1 MYKVY
6 SKFNF
11 PFTSLV
17 EVWKDVP
24 EWEDCYQVSSFGRI
38 KSKDKVRHKMRQGK
52 PVEAFYKGKLR
63 SHKISEQGYC
73 ISHFRDGER
82 SSHPTVHRIVALT
95 FIGNPSNKPTVNHKD
110 GNKQNNNVANLE
122 WATHSEQTLHAF
134 DTGLLKPRGAPV
146 YSPEFKQ
153 RVYEYYVTT
162 GCSIKELSRVFD
174 IGEKTASSASKGEF
188 NRKGLK
194 LSDADVHQII
204 ALRESGRTLKSIS
217 EEFGCGISQVHRITK
232 RISRNFEYK
241 RT

>member
-1 MYKVY
+1 MYKAY
-6 SKFNF
+6 SNFNF

-24 EWEDCYQVSSFGRI
+24 EWDDCYQVSSFGRI
-38 KSKDKVRHKMRQGK
+38 KSKDKVRHKTRQGK

-73 ISHFRDGER
+73 ISHFRDCER
-82 SSHPTVHRIVALT
+82 STHPSVHRVVALA
-95 FIGNPSNKPTVNHKD
+95 FISNPCNKPTVNHKD

-134 DTGLLKPRGAPV
+134 ATGLLEPRGAPV

-153 RVYEYYVTT
+153 RIYDYYNKT

-174 IGEKTASSASKGEF
+174 ISEKVASSASKGAIV
-188 NRKGLK
+188 RKGLK
-194 LSDADVHQII
+194 LTDTEVREII
-204 ALRESGRTLKSIS
+204 TLRDLGLTLKSIS
-217 EEFGCGISQVHRITK
+217 EKYNCGISQIHRITK
-232 RISRNFEYK
+232 RMSRNFEYK
-241 RT
+241 RV